1 MHSIHCGSWLASN
14 GGITADQFLTD
25 APGPNVGASLLA
37 MAVCYLTDVLQIACS
52 PCGCWLASDGG
63 ITTDQFLTDAPGP
76 NVGASLLAK
85 TV

>member
-1 MHSIHCGSWLASN
+1 MAVYYLTDVLQVACSPCGSWLASD

-37 MAVCYLTDVLQIACS
+37 
-52 PCGCWLASDGG
+52 
-63 ITTDQFLTDAPGP
+63 
-76 NVGASLLAK
+76 K